1 VFVKNGQT
9 KKEVESHGMALPE
22 MMEYYNLKM
31 GMAVTK
37 VTSMEEA
44 LKHNDTWQCWILSM
58 NALGIAR

>member
-44 LKHNDTWQCWILSM
+44 LKHNDTWQC
-58 NALGIAR
+58 